1 MSRASALGSPS
12 LDPKKTPVSTSA
24 LLVLVNSFAVLEQR
38 RLTPWSTGLAT
49 ACHAWAPFHS
59 GPSAS
64 CRCVPVTANVS
75 PCSTLAS
82 PVEKLYKLFFEENI
96 LKYISLALALMLS
109 GCASSGVVPL
119 TADKFMISKN
129 TVKFGGGISASAAA
143 EVHEEAN
150 SFCTKQGK
158 KVETVDLQLSPGRA
172 GSAGSVTLQFRC
184 I

>member
-1 MSRASALGSPS
+1 MRWRTPQYSSHMSALQSKNLTVGSTRTPTLAMPS
-12 LDPKKTPVSTSA
+12 AFSWPVLVPSA
-24 LLVLVNSFAVLEQR
+24 LRAPAPVNL
-38 RLTPWSTGLAT
+38 G
-49 ACHAWAPFHS
+49 
-59 GPSAS
+59 
-64 CRCVPVTANVS
+64 VS

>member
-1 MSRASALGSPS
+1 MASPFSWPVLVPSALRAPA
-12 LDPKKTPVSTSA
+12 PVN
-24 LLVLVNSFAVLEQR
+24 L
-38 RLTPWSTGLAT
+38 G
-49 ACHAWAPFHS
+49 
-59 GPSAS
+59 
-64 CRCVPVTANVS
+64 VS